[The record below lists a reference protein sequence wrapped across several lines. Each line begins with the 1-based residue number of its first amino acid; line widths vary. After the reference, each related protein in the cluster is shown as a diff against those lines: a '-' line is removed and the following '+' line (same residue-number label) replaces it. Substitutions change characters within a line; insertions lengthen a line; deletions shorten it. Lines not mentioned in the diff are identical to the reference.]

1 MREIE
6 TKSKSKQ
13 YSTEGIRGNSLIW
26 FHGTIPSTTG
36 EGHRVRKKGIIF
48 FILYL
53 SENIERCD
61 GLASN

>member
-1 MREIE
+1 MRERE

-13 YSTEGIRGNSLIW
+13 YSTEGIRGNSFIW
-26 FHGTIPSTTG
+26 FHGIIPSTTG
-36 EGHRVRKKGIIF
+36 GHRVRKKGIIF

-53 SENIERCD
+53 SEDIERCD